1 MCNDISEIIGI
12 EVENLK
18 ITQNL
23 GLYVH
28 KNIRCLLYKGIVT
41 YTFLWD
47 VNVVV

>member
-28 KNIRCLLYKGIVT
+28 KTFDVYYTKG
-41 YTFLWD
+41 L
-47 VNVVV
+47 

>member
-1 MCNDISEIIGI
+1 MLMCNDILEIIGI

-28 KNIRCLLYKGIVT
+28 KNVRFLL
-41 YTFLWD
+41 
-47 VNVVV
+47 